1 MSTLESI
8 CTGVNS
14 LQYST
19 LTYPTEFLHLGLEQF
34 CSFHLTST
42 FDILRL
48 LVSVLFLQGSRSSPQ
63 EIINCIII
71 DLYPES
77 TDLFVVVIIAMCLG
91 PLWSLDVTEPV
102 STEYLGTENF
112 ANVNFLMGTR
122 TAQKSLSSL
131 VGCPDCF
138 HQCHERQTL
147 QAGFSLQSSVLSLKC
162 GTEKFG

>member
-1 MSTLESI
+1 MESI

-14 LQYST
+14 LQYSA

-34 CSFHLTST
+34 RSFHLTSSS
-42 FDILRL
+42 DILRL
-48 LVSVLFLQGSRSSPQ
+48 LVSVLFLQGSRNSPQ

-102 STEYLGTENF
+102 STECLGTENF

-122 TAQKSLSSL
+122 MAQKFLSPL
-131 VGCPDCF
+131 VDCPDCF

-147 QAGFSLQSSVLSLKC
+147 LAGFSLQSSALAQKC
-162 GTEKFG
+162 SAVKFG